1 MRRSAARICAGVGAT
16 GKPGDRPG
24 CDNGCAGARVGSVCC
39 SQFVF
44 QPARRNQS
52 KYPQN
57 RRPRDRI
64 QDQRPRFRQMGLCRL
79 TESAHKAVARA
90 QSCLKGN
97 LCDNAIDLSHRGHL
111 ANIKGCSGP
120 ALMRTAS
127 SDECGMYQHF
137 RTGTRTAGAWL
148 RGEIKLLRK
157 IVNQQLPEEIAEDLR
172 RFDRIPVE
180 S

>member
-1 MRRSAARICAGVGAT
+1 
-16 GKPGDRPG
+16 
-24 CDNGCAGARVGSVCC
+24 
-39 SQFVF
+39 
-44 QPARRNQS
+44 
-52 KYPQN
+52 
-57 RRPRDRI
+57 
-64 QDQRPRFRQMGLCRL
+64 
-79 TESAHKAVARA
+79 
-90 QSCLKGN
+90 
-97 LCDNAIDLSHRGHL
+97 
-111 ANIKGCSGP
+111 
-120 ALMRTAS
+120 MRTAS